1 VQYHKILCILIL
13 AIWSTSL
20 LQFTFV
26 LTAFRRQR
34 YKAWAYVDSSGRN
47 VATGWCHAGVF
58 AIVIAILLQDLPF
71 LVLRLVLIFNFNVAS
86 YTNMFFTAKN
96 SVVIALMVYRLVVL
110 FMERQKHIKREVSV
124 NSFDMMSISKKSIP
138 TGPVPN
144 VFRQTSIKRNRLLD
158 QYGCKY
164 EHRDFD
170 NVDNIALYNDFSTG
184 YHEHLQ
190 TVESK
195 CAEASS
201 VKTRSFK
208 AKGERHKYGRA
219 FHFVRE

>member
-1 VQYHKILCILIL
+1 
-13 AIWSTSL
+13 
-20 LQFTFV
+20 
-26 LTAFRRQR
+26 
-34 YKAWAYVDSSGRN
+34 
-47 VATGWCHAGVF
+47 
-58 AIVIAILLQDLPF
+58 
-71 LVLRLVLIFNFNVAS
+71 
-86 YTNMFFTAKN
+86 M
-96 SVVIALMVYRLVVL
+96 
-110 FMERQKHIKREVSV
+110 
-124 NSFDMMSISKKSIP
+124 
-138 TGPVPN
+138 PN